1 MFVEVLLD
9 IVLVGVGDGDV
20 FVAKDDAEAVYL
32 FDLGHVDDVRAM
44 GAQELGTG
52 QIVFEF
58 LHTHKRHDALSVSEM
73 DADIVLE
80 AFDEEDVVE
89 GDALQLVFALDIH
102 EAVGGETGT
111 SPLGSL
117 SNFPRCHFALLMSIK
132 SGAKIVIFLRK
143 LSALTL
149 IFHLSR

>member
-9 IVLVGVGDGDV
+9 VVLIGVGDGDV

-58 LHTHKRHDALSVSEM
+58 LHTHK
-73 DADIVLE
+73 
-80 AFDEEDVVE
+80 
-89 GDALQLVFALDIH
+89 
-102 EAVGGETGT
+102 
-111 SPLGSL
+111 
-117 SNFPRCHFALLMSIK
+117 
-132 SGAKIVIFLRK
+132 
-143 LSALTL
+143 
-149 IFHLSR
+149 

>member
-9 IVLVGVGDGDV
+9 VVLVGVGDGDV

-32 FDLGHVDDVRAM
+32 FDLGHVDDVAAV

-58 LHTHKRHDALSVSEM
+58 LHTHKRHNALSVSEM
-73 DADIVLE
+73 DADVVLE

-89 GDALQLVFALDIH
+89 DNALQLVFALDIH
-102 EAVGGETGT
+102 EAVGGAG
-111 SPLGSL
+111 
-117 SNFPRCHFALLMSIK
+117 LLATHEAEPFEGLVR
-132 SGAKIVIFLRK
+132 GAQEVVVGDGFQQIVEG
-143 LSALTL
+143 
-149 IFHLSR
+149 